1 MYELLLRV
9 KTRDAALLYCWMKKV
24 APAGRLSYTN
34 LDALAS
40 WVNADGLRT
49 SRESAF
55 TTRVIRERLQE
66 LEGAGL
72 IGRVYGENYF
82 DVYIYNPEIADI
94 DIEDIDHDENGNGN
108 GNGNGNRYGNG
119 IGTDQRARAR
129 NKEYIYKINKQINNQ
144 EGKTMRE
151 TTWKDLQEEPIQI
164 DEATQNQRKPQG
176 PTPEEALRKINF
188 SDEKVARFR
197 ADIVKRI
204 WEPDINP
211 ELIDRLVGAAV
222 LKLANFNVKAAF
234 NLCRAAQESRSLYD
248 RTDGRAGKK
257 HLWQTI
263 GYSIK
268 RIYEA
273 AGYVWTP
280 TRIGNEPAPEY
291 RPIIPA
297 EAMRSDRQR
306 AEANT
311 PIERPEE
318 PKDYGDRQVEGFTVG
333 DLHKSIDE
341 FEREV
346 RARFN
351 TRPGIETRARA
362 LEIRNALRGLVALAS
377 ELSTPKDTEGAG
389 PRPRAS
395 RGAIGAL

>member
-1 MYELLLRV
+1 MTYELELLKRI
-9 KTRDAALLYCWMKKV
+9 KTRDAALLYCWMKNV
-24 APAGRLSYTN
+24 APTRRLSN
-34 LDALAS
+34 VSLDSLGA
-40 WVNADGLRT
+40 WINADGLRT
-49 SRESAF
+49 SRESRF
-55 TTRVIRERLQE
+55 TARVIRERLQE

-72 IGRVYGENYF
+72 VERVYDGAEF
-82 DVYIYNPEIADI
+82 DVYIYNPEIAGGD
-94 DIEDIDHDENGNGN
+94 DPDHDENGNEN
-108 GNGNGNRYGNG
+108 RNRYGNG
-119 IGTDQRARAR
+119 TGQRVRAR

-144 EGKTMRE
+144 EGNTMRE
-151 TTWKDLQEEPIQI
+151 TTWQDLQEEPIQI
-164 DEATQNQRKPQG
+164 DEPPQDQEQPQG

-211 ELIDRLVGAAV
+211 ELIDRLVGAAI

-234 NLCRAAQESRSLYD
+234 NLCRAAQDSRGLYD

-257 HLWQTI
+257 HLWQTL

-297 EAMRSDRQR
+297 ESMQAVHPR
-306 AEANT
+306 AEVQTTREKVDSLAT
-311 PIERPEE
+311 SDAQEI
-318 PKDYGDRQVEGFTVG
+318 EGFTVK
-333 DLHKSIDE
+333 DLDKSISE
-341 FEREV
+341 FERDV
-346 RARFN
+346 RERLN

-362 LEIRNALRGLVALAS
+362 LEIRNSLRGLVALAS
-377 ELSTPKDTEGAG
+377 ELSTPQDVKTEDAA
-389 PRPRAS
+389 PRPRAARS
-395 RGAIGAL
+395 PLGAF

>member
-1 MYELLLRV
+1 MYELLKRV

-24 APAGRLSYTN
+24 APTSRLSNTT
-34 LDALAS
+34 LDSIAA
-40 WVNADGLRT
+40 WINADGLRT
-49 SRESAF
+49 SRESRF

-72 IGRVYGENYF
+72 VERVYDGAEF
-82 DVYIYNPEIADI
+82 DVYIYNPEIAGGD
-94 DIEDIDHDENGNGN
+94 DPDHDENGNE
-108 GNGNGNRYGNG
+108 NGNGNRNRYGNG
-119 IGTDQRARAR
+119 TGQRARAR

-144 EGKTMRE
+144 EGKNMRE
-151 TTWKDLQEEPIQI
+151 YTWEDFQEKPIQI
-164 DEATQNQRKPQG
+164 DEPTQCQTQE
-176 PTPEEALRKINF
+176 PTPEDALRRINL
-188 SDEKVARFR
+188 SDEKIAKFR
-197 ADIVKRI
+197 ADVVKKI

-211 ELIDRLVGAAV
+211 ELIDRLVCAAV

-234 NLCRAAQESRSLYD
+234 NLCRAALDSRSLYD

-263 GYSIK
+263 GYSVK

-297 EAMRSDRQR
+297 ESVQGVHPRDEVQITREKIEVSPIHDSDKTI
-306 AEANT
+306 A
-311 PIERPEE
+311 
-318 PKDYGDRQVEGFTVG
+318 GFTVQ
-333 DLHKSIDE
+333 DLNKPLND

-346 RARFN
+346 RDRLN
-351 TRPGIETRARA
+351 TRPGLETKARA
-362 LEIRNALRGLVALAS
+362 LEIRNSLRGFVEIAS
-377 ELSTPKDTEGAG
+377 ELSTPEPQAFESST
-389 PRPRAS
+389 PRPRATS
-395 RGAIGAL
+395 DRLGAF